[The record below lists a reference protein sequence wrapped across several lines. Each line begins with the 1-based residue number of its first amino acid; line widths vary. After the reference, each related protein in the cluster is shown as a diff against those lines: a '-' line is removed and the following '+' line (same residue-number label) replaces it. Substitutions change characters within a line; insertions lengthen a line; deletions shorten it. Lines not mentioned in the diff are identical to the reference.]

1 MKVADFD
8 FFLPESLI
16 AKNPSEK
23 RDDSR
28 LLVLH
33 RNGSIEHRRFHNLPD
48 YLNPS
53 DILLLN
59 NTRVF
64 PARLT
69 GIKPSGGKIEFL
81 LVKEAG
87 HDAWE
92 ILSKKDYNGR
102 LVIAEDLSVTIKN
115 GTAYFE
121 HSGNLR
127 ELLWRYGDMPL
138 PPYIKRKPEPQDK
151 ETYQTVYAAKEGSI
165 AAPTAG
171 IHFTKELLGKIE
183 EKGIKVRYITLHIG
197 IGTFKPIRTED
208 VTKHKMD
215 PEYFSIDTDII
226 EEIKS
231 AKASNNKII
240 SVGTTTTRALE
251 GLMSGRYVN
260 KGLHQTAGAKQISG
274 TTDIFI
280 YPGYG
285 FKCIDSLVTNF
296 HLPSST
302 PLMLTAALCGIEKLK
317 RAYDTAIAGE
327 YRFFSYGDAMLIL

>member
-16 AKNPSEK
+16 AKKPSEK

-33 RNGSIEHRRFHNLPD
+33 RNGSIEHRKFHNIPD
-48 YLNPS
+48 YLNTG

-59 NTRVF
+59 DTKVF

-81 LVKEAG
+81 LVKESG

-92 ILSKKDYNGR
+92 ILSKKGYNGR
-102 LVIAEDLSVTIKN
+102 LRIADDLSVTIKN

-121 HSGNLR
+121 HPGNLR
-127 ELLWRYGDMPL
+127 ELLWKYGDMPL

-151 ETYQTVYAAKEGSI
+151 ETYQTVYASKEGSI

-171 IHFTKELLGKIE
+171 LHFTKELIGKIE
-183 EKGIKVRYITLHIG
+183 EKGIQIRYITLHIG
-197 IGTFKPIRTED
+197 IGTFKPIRTDD
-208 VTKHKMD
+208 VTEHKMD
-215 PEYFSIDTDII
+215 SEYFCIDTGII
-226 EEIKS
+226 EEIKN

-251 GLMSGRYVN
+251 GLMSGRYTSN
-260 KGLHQTAGAKQISG
+260 GLYQTAGSKQISG
-274 TTDIFI
+274 ATDIFI
-280 YPGYG
+280 YPGYR
-285 FKCIDSLVTNF
+285 FKVIDSLVTNF
-296 HLPSST
+296 HLPRST

-317 RAYDTAIAGE
+317 RSYDAAIDRE

>member
-8 FFLPESLI
+8 FFLPEALI
-16 AKNPSEK
+16 AKSPSEK

-33 RNGSIEHRRFHNLPD
+33 RNGSIEHRRFHNLSD
-48 YLNPS
+48 YLNPG

-59 NTRVF
+59 NTKVF

-69 GIKPSGGKIEFL
+69 GIKPSGGRVEFL
-81 LVKEAG
+81 LVKEVG
-87 HDAWE
+87 RDAWE
-92 ILSKKDYNGR
+92 ILSKKNYNGR
-102 LVIAEDLSVTIKN
+102 LMIADDLSVTIKN

-121 HSGNLR
+121 HSGNLM

-138 PPYIKRKPEPQDK
+138 PPYIKRNPKPQDK

-171 IHFTKELLGKIE
+171 IHFTKELLSKIE
-183 EKGIKVRYITLHIG
+183 SKGVHVRYITLHIG

-208 VTKHKMD
+208 VTGHKMES
-215 PEYFSIDTDII
+215 EYFSIDANII
-226 EEIKS
+226 GEIKRS
-231 AKASNNKII
+231 KASNKKIV

-251 GLMSGRYVN
+251 GFMSGRYVDN
-260 KGLHQTAGAKQISG
+260 CSHQLAEPKQISG

-280 YPGYG
+280 YPGYS
-285 FKCIDSLVTNF
+285 FKVVDSLITNF
-296 HLPSST
+296 HLPRST

-317 RAYDTAIAGE
+317 RAYDTAIANE